1 MASTDALPV
10 PRKNIAY
17 RVTFPILDADGDL
30 VSAATGLDS
39 ERSLD
44 GATFADI
51 TAEATEIASGSGMY
65 FLDLT
70 AAEMNADTVAIIVKT
85 SSGGAKTTPIVLY
98 PEEAGDIR
106 VNVTEFLDA
115 TPNGLVSGRID
126 VSVGAMAANVLTAAA
141 INANAITAAKIN
153 ASALDGKGDWNI
165 GKTGYTAG
173 PTAASFTTA
182 AFAAGAIDANAIA
195 ANAIGSSEIADGA
208 ITAGTFAAG
217 AIDAT
222 AIATGAID
230 ADSIAS
236 DAVTKLRSVVSGTT
250 SGAGST
256 TTFVDSSRTEIID
269 TWNGQW
275 VLFTSGTE
283 ANKIRLIMDFNA
295 ATDTATFAPPVS
307 ASVAGSVTYEILPA
321 ASVDVQSW
329 LATLTGHLA
338 PSALVSGRVD
348 ASVGAMEAS
357 VLNAAAI
364 ATAAIDADAFAANA
378 ITAAK
383 INANAL
389 DGKGDWNT
397 GKTGYSLTQSFPT
410 NFSDLSIAVTTGLVD
425 ITQTAADKVWS
436 TAARTLTA
444 FSTGLAVSVWD
455 VLESAVV
462 IASTMGEKVKDNLD
476 VVLSTR
482 ASPADVNTQ
491 VDDVLNV
498 DTFSEPGQEAPP
510 VSTTLQRKISYI
522 YKFLRNRVTTTAT
535 TITIFADNTTTEDHV
550 STHSDDDTT
559 YDRGEFVSGV

>member
-1 MASTDALPV
+1 MASSDALPV
-10 PRKNIAY
+10 PRKNVAY

-85 SSGGAKTTPIVLY
+85 STGGAKTTPIVLY

-115 TPNGLVSGRID
+115 APNAMVSGRID
-126 VSVGAMAANVLTAAA
+126 TIPGAMAAGVLTAAA
-141 INANAITAAKIN
+141 IAANAIEAGKIN
-153 ASALDGKGDWNI
+153 AGALDGKGDWNI

-173 PTAASFTTA
+173 PTAASIVA
-182 AFAAGAIDANAIA
+182 ASFAAGAIDANAIA
-195 ANAIGSSEIADGA
+195 ANAIGASEIADGA

-217 AIDAT
+217 AIDAA

-230 ADSIAS
+230 ADAIAA
-236 DAVTKLRSVVSGTT
+236 DAVTKLRSIVASTT
-250 SGAGST
+250 TGIGST
-256 TTFVDSSRTEIID
+256 TTFVDTARSEIID

-283 ANKIRLIMDFNA
+283 TNKIRLIVDFNA
-295 ATDTATFAPPVS
+295 ASDTATFAPPVS
-307 ASVAGSVTYEILPA
+307 ASVAASVTYEILPA
-321 ASVDVQSW
+321 AAVDVQSW
-329 LATLTGHLA
+329 LATLTGHIA
-338 PSALVSGRVD
+338 PSALISGRVD

-383 INANAL
+383 INAGAL
-389 DGKGDWNT
+389 NGKGDWNI
-397 GKTGYSLTQSFPT
+397 GKTGYSLSQSFPT
-410 NFSDLSIAVTTGLVD
+410 NFADLSIVVSTGLVD
-425 ITQTAADKVWS
+425 ITQTAADKVWG
-436 TAARTLTA
+436 TTTRVLTA

-455 VLESAVV
+455 VLESA
-462 IASTMGEKVKDNLD
+462 IATGSSIGLKLKTNLD

-535 TITIFADNTTTEDHV
+535 TITVFADDATTEDHV